1 MRERSE
7 YVCDAAGLI
16 DLWMHFGPEAI
27 RALRELVEEEALK
40 LPEGVVREI
49 LRQSDK
55 LKKFIQEI
63 RKKVEVKVG
72 PGTRVSLEVSRLEK
86 LYGDRIRYGKLEYP
100 GFWHSKAG
108 KHAADGQVVAVA
120 KVFRATAVSDDRA
133 VRLACS
139 LEGVACIG
147 FAEFWRR
154 IGLVEQP
161 NLFDT

>member
-1 MRERSE
+1 MR
-7 YVCDAAGLI
+7 GLR
-16 DLWMHFGPEAI
+16 G
-27 RALRELVEEEALK
+27 LVKQEALK

-63 RKKVEVKVG
+63 REKVEVKVG
-72 PGTRVSLEVSRLEK
+72 PGTRASLEVSRLEK

-108 KHAADGQVVAVA
+108 KHAADSQVVAVA

-139 LEGVACIG
+139 LEGVPCIG

-161 NLFDT
+161 DLFDT

>member
-16 DLWMHFGPEAI
+16 DLWMHFGSEAI
-27 RALRELVEEEALK
+27 RALRRLVKKEALR

-49 LRQSDK
+49 LRKSDK

-63 RKKVEVKVG
+63 GREVEVKVG
-72 PGTRVSLEVSRLEK
+72 PGTRLGQEVSRLEN
-86 LYGDRIRYGKLEYP
+86 LYGDKIRYGKREYD

-120 KVFRATAVSDDRA
+120 KMLHATAVSNDRA
-133 VRLACS
+133 VQLACS
-139 LEGVACIG
+139 LEGVPCIG
-147 FAEFWRR
+147 FAEFCRR
-154 IGLVEQP
+154 IGLVKQL